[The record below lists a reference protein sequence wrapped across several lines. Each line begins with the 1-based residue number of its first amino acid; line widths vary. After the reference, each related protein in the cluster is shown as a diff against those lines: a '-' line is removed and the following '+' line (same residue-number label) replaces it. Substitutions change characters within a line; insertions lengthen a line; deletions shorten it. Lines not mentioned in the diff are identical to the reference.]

1 MWALLKLS
9 QQPKLC
15 RVHRTVALF
24 KKQIYPGPMTQL
36 RCTLVALLGLSLAAC
51 SSDDPTVVAL
61 NISYGDKLSGM
72 ETVHVMISQSGETF
86 EDTFDAPKQNG
97 TIKETL
103 PDGGQVDV
111 QTMVPDPGY
120 FKRYE
125 LTGFE
130 DGEAEL
136 VVELRSESGAVLY
149 TEETT
154 FDILENRT
162 VAAYATFE
170 NPPPPAASSGE
181 TSSEPPSSETPD
193 AGGAVSSDVTSE
205 PAASSS
211 GEATS
216 LPAIDDAGA
225 DAATGDAGGADASA
239 VDAG

>member
-9 QQPKLC
+9 QQPKL
-15 RVHRTVALF
+15 RQVHRTVALF

-61 NISYGDKLSGM
+61 NISYGDQLSGM
-72 ETVHVMISQSGETF
+72 ETVHVMISQNGETF
-86 EDTFDAPKQNG
+86 EDTFDAPKQAG
-97 TIKETL
+97 TIQETL
-103 PDGGQVDV
+103 PDGGQVAV
-111 QTMVPDPGY
+111 ETMVPDPGY

-125 LTGFE
+125 LEGFG

-154 FDILENRT
+154 FEILENRT

-181 TSSEPPSSETPD
+181 TSSEPPTSETPD
-193 AGGAVSSDVTSE
+193 AGGAATSDATSSE
-205 PAASSS
+205 PAASS
-211 GEATS
+211 APTS
-216 LPAIDDAGA
+216 APVDDAGA